1 MAAGPGCGEEARAE
15 RRRREGRLR
24 KGLPLRAEPSSRAA
38 AAQQWQAD
46 IIGEVRRD
54 EARPGLA

>member
-1 MAAGPGCGEEARAE
+1 MAAGLLCGEEARAE
-15 RRRREGRLR
+15 RRRREGRKGRLR

-46 IIGEVRRD
+46 II
-54 EARPGLA
+54 ARLR